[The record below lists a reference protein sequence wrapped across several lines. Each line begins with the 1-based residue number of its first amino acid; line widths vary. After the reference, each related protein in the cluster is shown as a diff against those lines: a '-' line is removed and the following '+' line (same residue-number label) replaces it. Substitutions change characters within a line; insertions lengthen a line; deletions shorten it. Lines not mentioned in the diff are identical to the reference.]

1 MSVPHLFHV
10 SLAISFFQHSTLFI
24 LQKSI
29 DKPSLG
35 DELDTSGPSKE
46 HEKEMIPD
54 LKRRK
59 HGRLSNSL
67 QKKKA
72 ERLKYLES
80 RKAAKV
86 GKQRDIKKV
95 LPLHSILKKY
105 TKHTSV
111 KMVKEKHG
119 SSKGP
124 GVIQLCRKSVKRV
137 KFSEMDDAKKQCSK
151 RPPLESIC
159 ELLSAISSSSSSS
172 LEMSSEE
179 EQVIAESSSARMS
192 RKAFTMAKEANE
204 NKNHGN
210 QYDISNTWLSTCLL
224 DLNQTLP
231 DPTDLNNLYVPN
243 SKVLYLEHIYAGT
256 WHMDQ
261 QVLDN

>member
-1 MSVPHLFHV
+1 
-10 SLAISFFQHSTLFI
+10 LFI
-24 LQKSI
+24 LQKSV

-95 LPLHSILKKY
+95 LPLHCILKKY
-105 TKHTSV
+105 TKHTF
-111 KMVKEKHG
+111 G
-119 SSKGP
+119 
-124 GVIQLCRKSVKRV
+124 
-137 KFSEMDDAKKQCSK
+137 
-151 RPPLESIC
+151 
-159 ELLSAISSSSSSS
+159 
-172 LEMSSEE
+172 
-179 EQVIAESSSARMS
+179 
-192 RKAFTMAKEANE
+192 
-204 NKNHGN
+204 
-210 QYDISNTWLSTCLL
+210 
-224 DLNQTLP
+224 
-231 DPTDLNNLYVPN
+231 
-243 SKVLYLEHIYAGT
+243 
-256 WHMDQ
+256 
-261 QVLDN
+261 